1 MQDTT
6 RVLFL
11 KELKEFLKTSDIKA
25 DKVCIVGSSSL
36 AALGIRE
43 NRDIDLICHSTIR
56 QQVIKELK
64 QNEICDKI
72 EVVNKNWSYFDD
84 SINDN
89 QIIEDSEK
97 HFLFCGI
104 KFVSIEL
111 LQHRKLQQNR
121 PKDASDLKKIRKYL
135 DSQCNG

>member
-43 NRDIDLICHSTIR
+43 NRPGHFWVVYKLFPDSREEL
-56 QQVIKELK
+56 QGVFWGGFGVI
-64 QNEICDKI
+64 
-72 EVVNKNWSYFDD
+72 V
-84 SINDN
+84 
-89 QIIEDSEK
+89 
-97 HFLFCGI
+97 
-104 KFVSIEL
+104 
-111 LQHRKLQQNR
+111 
-121 PKDASDLKKIRKYL
+121 
-135 DSQCNG
+135 